1 MSQIIIAYTLNSHS
15 ADVYYIS
22 TKLEEKSKIKLQ
34 IYNQNLIKRKH
45 HRNLKLR
52 ETNSLKLLACIL
64 QNIAHKQMVQK
75 QRKATEEKR

>member
-1 MSQIIIAYTLNSHS
+1 MASEAILKQKQVVI
-15 ADVYYIS
+15 D
-22 TKLEEKSKIKLQ
+22 EIKGRVEAAKTIVLFDYRG
-34 IYNQNLIKRKH
+34 ITDSEAKELRC
-45 HRNLKLR
+45 KLR